1 MVEQFYTITTQVGKA
16 KIANASALG
25 NKVNFTHFALGDGNG
40 GYYNPTENQTAL
52 KKEVWRGNIGQIVVD
67 ENNPSWIVLET
78 IIPANVGGFT
88 IREAGVLDDEGNLLA
103 IGKYPETYK
112 PLLENGSAKDLYIR
126 MILEVA
132 NTSVVN
138 LKVDPSIILATR
150 KDIDILSNRITK
162 NESDILKNENDIAEL
177 KQGSTTIEDLQT
189 ENKTLAGAINE
200 LEKIKAS
207 KGYVRDYTDSQ
218 ITLVTETG
226 IPKLNVYEYIFDN
239 IEIGTTEIQI
249 PLETFDKATD
259 TVKLYINAI
268 PRDSD
273 FFTIIDNKIVLDQG
287 LQQVS
292 KITLEVWKNVPIGQ
306 EGSVSGIVIAPDSM
320 PQNRVHGLADLS
332 EKTTRFQS
340 EYLVQVAKGT
350 ENAIEITTD
359 GDFQYIQGNRLMF
372 QAAKDSTG
380 AVSINID
387 DKGQVPLK
395 KITLSDVSIKTNKVY
410 EIFYNA
416 SDNCFFLLASAEGD
430 AVAENVL
437 AGKIFSNDDDT
448 GILGAMPNRGAV
460 NITPS
465 QSDQVIANGY
475 HNGAGKVL
483 KVPVPVA
490 NVLTGTTIAGATGTM
505 PNRGALNQTIT
516 SNNGQINIL
525 SGYYTGGVIKAIF
538 ANLVAGN
545 IKTGV
550 NIGGVVGNYAADVD
564 IANASIDVVE
574 SSLTINAGKYKDVI
588 GTAPSNVKA
597 VIAYNENTYFKTVT
611 LHAYKDIE
619 GRYYLRESDGT
630 TSHEIFLNGKDWTV
644 RTHYL
649 GKTTVS
655 MSFKIWLIH

>member
-1 MVEQFYTITTQVGKA
+1 MVEQFYTITTQAGKA

-40 GYYNPTENQTAL
+40 GYYNPTETQTAL

-78 IIPANVGGFT
+78 IIPAEVGGFT
-88 IREAGVLDDEGNLLA
+88 IREAGVFDDEGNLLA

-126 MILEVA
+126 MILEVS

-138 LKVDPSIILATR
+138 LKVDPSIILATK

-162 NESDILKNENDIAEL
+162 NESDILKNKSDIAEL

-200 LEKIKAS
+200 LEKIKAG
-207 KGYVRDYTDSQ
+207 KDYVRDYTDSQ
-218 ITLVTETG
+218 IALVTETG
-226 IPKLNVYEYIFDN
+226 IPKLNIYEYKFHN
-239 IEIGTTEIQI
+239 VAIGTTEIQI
-249 PLETFDKATD
+249 PLESFDKATD

-273 FFTIIDNKIVLDQG
+273 FFTISNVDNKIILNQG

-320 PQNRVHGLADLS
+320 PLNRVNGLVELS

-340 EYLVQVAKGT
+340 EYLVQVSKGT

-395 KITLSDVSIKTNKVY
+395 KITLGDVSIKANKVY

-448 GILGAMPNRGAV
+448 GLLGTMPNRGTV

-465 QSDQVIANGY
+465 QADQVIANGY
-475 HNGAGKVL
+475 HNGVGKVL

-490 NVLTGTTIAGATGTM
+490 NVLTGTTIAGAAGTM
-505 PNRGALNQTIT
+505 PNRGALAQTLT
-516 SNNGQINIL
+516 TQGGHYNIPA
-525 SGYYTGGVIKAIF
+525 GYYSGGSVKAQF

-545 IKTGV
+545 IKNRV
-550 NIGGVVGNYAADVD
+550 NVGGVVGTYNPLAKITDVKVQKLD
-564 IANASIDVVE
+564 AIHAGEERRISLGTNGGLMVITSSNNMLLIMARGGIPNMVE
-574 SSLTINAGKYKDVI
+574 SGDGIFRGKVASYDETSLVLT
-588 GTAPSNVKA
+588 TADRGSVYP
-597 VIAYNENTYFKTVT
+597 TVT
-611 LHAYKDIE
+611 T
-619 GRYYLRESDGT
+619 YY
-630 TSHEIFLNGKDWTV
+630 
-644 RTHYL
+644 
-649 GKTTVS
+649 
-655 MSFKIWLIH
+655 